1 VLIVVD
7 AVKMETDHGKQRVG
21 GVVWKA
27 KDGGD
32 NLPEDTLGKTE
43 IRLYE
48 RSLQVLSKG
57 MA

>member
-1 VLIVVD
+1 VLIVAD
-7 AVKMETDHGKQRVG
+7 AVRVETDHGKQKVG
-21 GVVWKA
+21 DVVWKA

-43 IRLYE
+43 IRLFE
-48 RSLQVLSKG
+48 SSLQILNQG